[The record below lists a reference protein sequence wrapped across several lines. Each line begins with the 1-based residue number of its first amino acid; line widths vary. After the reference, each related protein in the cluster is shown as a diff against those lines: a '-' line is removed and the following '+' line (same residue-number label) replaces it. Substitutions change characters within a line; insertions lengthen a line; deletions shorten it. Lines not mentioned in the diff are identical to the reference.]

1 VAFRG
6 QFEHSLDAKDR
17 LTIPAKFRAALAD
30 GVVLSKGIDSCVWIQ
45 TEASFDAMS
54 DRYIAPHSPFGEGGR
69 DMRRLI
75 NASAFDDGLDS
86 AGRVKVP
93 KLLKDHAGLDG
104 NCIVIGAGDYLEI
117 WNGDAWQKKSEEL
130 DREAATIAEGISR
143 SSE

>member
-1 VAFRG
+1 MVSKQRSVTV
-6 QFEHSLDAKDR
+6 QTTTD
-17 LTIPAKFRAALAD
+17 LTNTSRNSFLGKLPKS
-30 GVVLSKGIDSCVWIQ
+30 SK
-45 TEASFDAMS
+45 A
-54 DRYIAPHSPFGEGGR
+54 
-69 DMRRLI
+69 
-75 NASAFDDGLDS
+75 DGLDS